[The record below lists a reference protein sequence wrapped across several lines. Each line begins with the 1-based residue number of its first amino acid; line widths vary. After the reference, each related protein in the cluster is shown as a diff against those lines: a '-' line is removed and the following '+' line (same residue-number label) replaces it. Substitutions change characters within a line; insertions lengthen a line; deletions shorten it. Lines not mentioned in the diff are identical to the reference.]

1 MSFLVMKA
9 IVITSFGGPEVLKVE
24 EREQPLINKDE
35 VLIKVKAAG
44 VNRPDV
50 FQRKGSYPPPPDA
63 PQDIPG
69 LEVAGV
75 IEEVGANVKQWKL
88 NDKVC
93 ALLAGGGYAEYVK
106 VNAGHCL
113 PVPEGL
119 SFVEAAGLPETV
131 FTVWSNVFQ
140 RARLQSGERL
150 LVHGGSSGIGTT
162 AIQLAK
168 YIGAEVLVTV
178 GSEEK
183 GQYCLELGADQFI
196 NYKSHDF
203 EAELKDNPV
212 DVVLDMIGGTY
223 FQKNIEV
230 LRPEGRLVYIN
241 AMEGNTVSLNIMQ
254 MMRKRLSITG
264 STLRNREP
272 AFKTALAQDI
282 LDKVW
287 PMFAQ
292 GKFKSTVFKVFPME
306 EANNAHQLME
316 TSQHLGKIIL
326 KEF

>member
-1 MSFLVMKA
+1 MKA
-9 IVITSFGGPEVLKVE
+9 IVITSFGAADVLKIE
-24 EREQPLINKDE
+24 EREKPLINENE
-35 VLIKVKAAG
+35 VLIRVKAAG

-50 FQRKGSYPPPPDA
+50 FQRKGSYPPPPDV

-75 IEEVGANVKQWKL
+75 IEEVGANVTQWKID
-88 NDKVC
+88 DKVC
-93 ALLAGGGYAEYVK
+93 ALVAGGGYATYVK

-140 RARLQSGERL
+140 RGGLKSNERL

-168 YIGAEVLVTV
+168 YIGAEVIVTV
-178 GSEEK
+178 GSDQK
-183 GQYCLELGADQFI
+183 GQYCLELGADRFI
-196 NYKSHDF
+196 NYKSQDF
-203 EAELKDNPV
+203 EEELKKQPV
-212 DVVLDMIGGTY
+212 DVVLDMIGGAY
-223 FQKNIEV
+223 FQMNIEV
-230 LRPEGRLVYIN
+230 LKPDGRLVYIN
-241 AMEGNTVSLNIMQ
+241 AMEGNMVSLNIMQ

-272 AFKTALAQDI
+272 EFKTALAQDI
-282 LDKVW
+282 LEKVW
-287 PMFAQ
+287 PMFKNGQ
-292 GKFKSTVFKVFPME
+292 FKSTVFKVFPMA
-306 EANNAHQLME
+306 EASKAHELME
-316 TSQHLGKIIL
+316 SSQHLGKIIL
-326 KEF
+326 EM

>member
-1 MSFLVMKA
+1 MKA
-9 IVITSFGGPEVLKVE
+9 IVITSFGAPDVLKIENKEKPV
-24 EREQPLINKDE
+24 INENE

-50 FQRKGSYPPPPDA
+50 FQRKGNYPPPPDA

-75 IEEVGANVKQWKL
+75 IEELGANVKQWKI

-93 ALLAGGGYAEYVK
+93 ALIAGGGYAEYVK

-113 PVPEGL
+113 PVPDGL
-119 SFVEAAGLPETV
+119 TFIEAAGLPETV

-140 RARLQSGERL
+140 RGRLQANEKL
-150 LVHGGSSGIGTT
+150 LIHGGSSGIGTT

-168 YIGAEVLVTV
+168 YIGAEVVVTV

-183 GQYCLELGADQFI
+183 GKYCLELGADQYI

-203 EAELKDNPV
+203 ENELKDQPV
-212 DVVLDMIGGTY
+212 DVVLDMIGGAY

-230 LRPEGRLVYIN
+230 LKPDGRLVYIN
-241 AMEGNTVSLNIMQ
+241 AMEGNTVALNIMQ

-272 AFKTALAQDI
+272 EFKTALTADI
-282 LDKVW
+282 LEKVW
-287 PMFAQ
+287 PMFAKGQ
-292 GKFKSTVFKVFPME
+292 YKTTIFKVFPLE
-306 EANNAHQLME
+306 EASKAHELME
-316 TSQHLGKIIL
+316 SSQHVGKIIL
-326 KEF
+326 EIKGA

>member
-1 MSFLVMKA
+1 MKA
-9 IVITSFGGPEVLKVE
+9 IVITSFGAPEVLKIENKEKPV
-24 EREQPLINKDE
+24 INENE
-35 VLIKVKAAG
+35 VLIRVKAAG

-50 FQRKGSYPPPPDA
+50 FQRKGSYPPPPEA

-69 LEVAGV
+69 LEVAGL
-75 IEEVGANVKQWKL
+75 IEELGANVKQWKI

-93 ALLAGGGYAEYVK
+93 ALIAGGGYAEYVK

-119 SFVEAAGLPETV
+119 TFIEAAGLPETV

-140 RARLQSGERL
+140 RGRLQAKERL

-168 YIGAEVLVTV
+168 YIGAAVVVTV

-183 GQYCLELGADQFI
+183 GQYCLELGADRYI
-196 NYKSHDF
+196 NYKSQDF
-203 EAELKDNPV
+203 EKELKDQPV
-212 DVVLDMIGGTY
+212 DVVLDMIGGAY

-230 LRPEGRLVYIN
+230 LKPDGRLVYIN
-241 AMEGNTVSLNIMQ
+241 AMEGNTVALNIMQ
-254 MMRKRLSITG
+254 MMRKRLQITG

-272 AFKTALAQDI
+272 EFKTALTADI
-282 LDKVW
+282 LEKVW
-287 PMFAQ
+287 PMFAE
-292 GKFKSTVFKVFPME
+292 GKYNPTIFKVFPLE
-306 EANNAHQLME
+306 EASKAHELME
-316 TSQHLGKIIL
+316 SSQHVGKIIL
-326 KEF
+326 EIK

>member
-1 MSFLVMKA
+1 MKA
-9 IVITSFGGPEVLKVE
+9 IVITSFGAADVLKVE
-24 EREQPLINKDE
+24 EREKPVINENE
-35 VLIKVKAAG
+35 VLIRVKAAG

-50 FQRKGSYPPPPDA
+50 FQRKGSYPAPPDV

-69 LEVAGV
+69 LEVAGL
-75 IEEVGANVKQWKL
+75 IEELGANVKQWKM

-93 ALLAGGGYAEYVK
+93 ALVAGAGYATYVK

-140 RARLQSGERL
+140 RGRLQPGERFL
-150 LVHGGSSGIGTT
+150 IHGGSSGIGTT

-168 YIGAEVLVTV
+168 YVGAEVIVTV
-178 GSEEK
+178 GSDEK
-183 GQYCLELGADQFI
+183 GQYCLDLGADHFI
-196 NYKSHDF
+196 NYKREDF
-203 EAELKDNPV
+203 EHELKDQPV
-212 DVVLDMIGGTY
+212 DVVLDMIGGSY

-230 LRPEGRLVYIN
+230 LRPDGRLVYIN

-254 MMRKRLSITG
+254 MMRKRLHITG

-272 AFKTALAQDI
+272 EFKTALAQDI
-282 LDKVW
+282 LENVW
-287 PMFAQ
+287 PMFAKGQ
-292 GKFKSTVFKVFPME
+292 YKSTVFKVFPME
-306 EANNAHQLME
+306 EANKAHELME
-316 TSQHLGKIIL
+316 SSQHLGKIIL
-326 KEF
+326 EMP

>member
-1 MSFLVMKA
+1 MKA
-9 IVITSFGGPEVLKVE
+9 IVITSFGGPDVLKME
-24 EREQPLINKDE
+24 DREKPVINEHE
-35 VLIKVKAAG
+35 VLIRVKAAG

-50 FQRKGSYPPPPDA
+50 FQRKGSYPPPPDV

-75 IEEVGANVKQWKL
+75 IEAIGANVQQWKV
-88 NDKVC
+88 NDEVC
-93 ALLAGGGYAEYVK
+93 ALVGGGGYAAYVK

-113 PVPEGL
+113 PIPEGL
-119 SFVEAAGLPETV
+119 SFIEAAGLPETV

-140 RARLQSGERL
+140 RGRLQAGERL
-150 LVHGGSSGIGTT
+150 LIHGGSSGIGTT

-168 YIGAEVLVTV
+168 YIGAEVVVTV
-178 GSEEK
+178 GSDEK
-183 GQYCLELGADQFI
+183 GQYCLELGAAAFI
-196 NYKSHDF
+196 NYKNHDF
-203 EAELKDNPV
+203 EIELKDKPV

-272 AFKTALAQDI
+272 EYKTALAQDI
-282 LDKVW
+282 QDKVW

-306 EANNAHQLME
+306 EANKAHELME

-326 KEF
+326 KGFL

>member
-1 MSFLVMKA
+1 MKA
-9 IVITSFGGPEVLKVE
+9 IVITSFGMPEVLKLE
-24 EREQPLINKDE
+24 EREKPSIDENE
-35 VLIKVKAAG
+35 VLIRVMAAG

-69 LEVAGV
+69 LEVAGQ
-75 IEEVGANVKQWKL
+75 IEALGANVKHWKL

-93 ALLAGGGYAEYVK
+93 ALVAGGGYAEYVK

-113 PVPEGL
+113 PIPEGL
-119 SFVEAAGLPETV
+119 TFIEAAGLPETV

-140 RARLQSGERL
+140 RGRLKAAEKL
-150 LVHGGSSGIGTT
+150 LIHGGSSGIGTT

-168 YIGAEVLVTV
+168 YIGAAVVVTV
-178 GSEEK
+178 GSDQK

-196 NYKSHDF
+196 NYKTHDF
-203 EAELKDNPV
+203 EKELKDQPV
-212 DVVLDMIGGTY
+212 DVVLDMIGGAY

-230 LRPEGRLVYIN
+230 LKPDGRMVYIN

-272 AFKTALAQDI
+272 EFKTALTADI
-282 LDKVW
+282 LEKVW
-287 PMFAQ
+287 PMFEKGQ
-292 GKFKSTVFKVFPME
+292 YNPTIFKVFPL
-306 EANNAHQLME
+306 AQASKAHELME
-316 TSQHLGKIIL
+316 SSAHLGKIIL
-326 KEF
+326 EI